1 MKFIKN
7 ILLIDDDRDDSD
19 LLKEAFSLVK
29 PSVEIHSVHNGH
41 DAFKLLKS
49 MQPDF
54 IFLDI
59 NMPVQDGFEF
69 LQKMRS
75 NTDFDNIPV
84 AIYSTSGSE
93 NQIRKAY
100 KHAANMYIRKPAT
113 FSEIKEVIEKV
124 ITLNLKDYVPGPP
137 DYNSFV
143 IG

>member
-1 MKFIKN
+1 MKFIKK
-7 ILLIDDDRDDSD
+7 ILLIDDDKDDSD

-29 PSVEIHSVHNGH
+29 PSAEIHTVHNGH
-41 DAFKLLKS
+41 DALKLLES
-49 MQPDF
+49 MHPDF

-69 LQKMRS
+69 LQKMRR
-75 NTDFDNIPV
+75 NTEFENIPV

-100 KHAANMYIRKPAT
+100 NNAANMYIKKPSS
-113 FSEIKEVIEKV
+113 FSEIKEVIEK
-124 ITLNLKDYVPGPP
+124 IISLDLRDFVPGPP
-137 DYNSFV
+137 DYNNFV